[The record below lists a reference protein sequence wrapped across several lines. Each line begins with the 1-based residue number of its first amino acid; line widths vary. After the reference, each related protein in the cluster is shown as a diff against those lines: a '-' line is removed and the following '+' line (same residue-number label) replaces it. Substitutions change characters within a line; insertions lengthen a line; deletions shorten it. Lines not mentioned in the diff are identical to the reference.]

1 MIRNELAE
9 AVSHLA
15 RIIAKPG
22 IVAKLVTYVKIRKA
36 YRARISSDWLN
47 YKCG

>member
-1 MIRNELAE
+1 MIQNELAK
-9 AVSHLA
+9 AVSCPA

-36 YRARISSDWLN
+36 YGARISSDWLQ
-47 YKCG
+47 